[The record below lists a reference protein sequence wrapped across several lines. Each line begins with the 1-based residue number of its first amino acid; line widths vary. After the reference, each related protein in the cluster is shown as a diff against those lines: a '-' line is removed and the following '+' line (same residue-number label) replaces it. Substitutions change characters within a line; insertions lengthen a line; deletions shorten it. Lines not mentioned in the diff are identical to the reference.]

1 VLELQDQVLAVIDS
15 IDKEFQNLADNVLNL
30 LTGTTILDA
39 SDRVNGVYPDILRRV
54 SLTAGTKVDIVC
66 PDRR

>member
-1 VLELQDQVLAVIDS
+1 LQDQVLAVINS
-15 IDKEFQNLADNVLNL
+15 IDKEFQDLADKVLNL

-39 SDRVNGVYPDILRRV
+39 SDRVDGVYPDILRRV
-54 SLTAGTKVDIVC
+54 SLTSGTKVDIVC